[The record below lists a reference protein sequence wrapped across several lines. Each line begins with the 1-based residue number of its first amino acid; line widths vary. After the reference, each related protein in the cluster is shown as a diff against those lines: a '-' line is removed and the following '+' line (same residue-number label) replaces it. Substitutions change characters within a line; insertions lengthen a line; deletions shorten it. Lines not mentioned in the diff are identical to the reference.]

1 MKTLTINGREVSF
14 TDEKNLLEVIHN
26 YGIELPT
33 FCYHS
38 ELSTYGACRMCL
50 VENEKKQLIAAC
62 STPPKEGMKIKTHTD
77 KLQKQRRVTL
87 ELLLAGHDREC
98 TTCHKND
105 DCKLRKLASDMGIE
119 EVRFSGN
126 IKNIE
131 VDNSSFSIT
140 RNPNKCILCGDC
152 VRMCQE
158 VQGVGVIGFAYRG
171 ADAAVMPAFN
181 KLLSE
186 VNCVGCG
193 QCAAVCP
200 TGAISV
206 KSNIEEAWSA
216 INDDSKYV
224 VAQIA
229 PAVRVAFGE
238 AFGLKDGG
246 ACENLIVSALKTIG
260 VNKVFDTCFSAD
272 LTVMEEAKE
281 LEDKIEKGL
290 NLPLFTSCCPAWVKY
305 VELKYPD
312 FTKNLSTCKS
322 PQQMFGSFVKDY
334 YAKELGLESS
344 DITVLSIMPCTA
356 KKEEC
361 KRDEFK
367 HGDHYD
373 VDVVLT
379 TQELI
384 RMIRE
389 AGIMIEK
396 LKHEPFDMPFGF
408 STGGGIL
415 FGSTGGVA
423 EAALRVLDGEV
434 KEFHAVRGFQG
445 IKEASYDHKGKK
457 LKIAVVSG
465 LSNAKI
471 LMDRIRTGRSHYDF
485 VEVMAC
491 PGGCIGGAGQ
501 PIQKNIGSREKRAK
515 GLYDL
520 DNKNQLCRANDNP
533 MITKLYENWL
543 GGVGTKKAHQHLHTQ
558 FRQRRRFE
566 SSIPLIKG
574 SGTINIK
581 ICIGT
586 SCYLKGAYDLYKEV
600 DQYIKEKE
608 LTHTVNLEATFCL
621 EKCTE
626 GPVVEID
633 GELFTHTD
641 KASVIQ
647 YIESFKETAQ

>member
-1 MKTLTINGREVSF
+1 MKTLTINGREASF
-14 TDEKNLLEVIHN
+14 TDEKNLLEVIRN
-26 YGIELPT
+26 FGIELPT

-50 VENEKKQLIAAC
+50 VENEKNQLIAAC

-77 KLQKQRRVTL
+77 KLQKQRKVTL
-87 ELLLAGHDREC
+87 ELLLAGHDKEC
-98 TTCHKND
+98 TTCHKNE

-119 EVRFSGN
+119 EIRFSGN
-126 IKNIE
+126 IKKSNL
-131 VDNSSFSIT
+131 DNSSLAIT

-171 ADAAVMPAFN
+171 SDAAVMPAFN

-206 KSNIEEAWSA
+206 KSNIDDAWSA

-238 AFGLKDGG
+238 AFGLKEGES
-246 ACENLIVSALKTIG
+246 CENLIVSALKTIG
-260 VNKVFDTCFSAD
+260 INKVFDTCFSAD
-272 LTVMEEAKE
+272 LTVMEEANE
-281 LEDKIEKGL
+281 LENKIEKGL
-290 NLPLFTSCCPAWVKY
+290 NLPLFTSCCPAWVKF
-305 VELKYPD
+305 VESKYPD

-334 YAKELGLESS
+334 YAKELGLKSK

-361 KRDEFK
+361 KRDEFSN
-367 HGDHYD
+367 GEYFD

-384 RMIRE
+384 RMIKE
-389 AGIMIEK
+389 AGIIIEK
-396 LKHEPFDMPFGF
+396 LKEEPFDMPFGF
-408 STGGGIL
+408 STGGGVL
-415 FGSTGGVA
+415 FGATGGVA
-423 EAALRVLDGEV
+423 EAALRVLDGET
-434 KEFHAVRGFQG
+434 KEFYSVRGFNG
-445 IKEASYDHKGKK
+445 IKEAAYDYKGKNM
-457 LKIAVVSG
+457 KIAVVSG

-471 LMDRIRTGRSHYDF
+471 LMDKIRSGQSHYDF

-501 PIQKNIGSREKRAK
+501 PIRKTMESRETRAK

-520 DNKNQLCRANDNP
+520 DNKNQLCRANENP
-533 MITKLYENWL
+533 MITKLYEKWL
-543 GGVGTKKAHQHLHTQ
+543 GGVGTKKAHLHLHTK
-558 FRQRRRFE
+558 FRERRRFE
-566 SSIPLIKG
+566 SSIPLING
-574 SGTINIK
+574 SGIINIK

-600 DQYIKEKE
+600 DQYIKEKD
-608 LTHTVNLEATFCL
+608 LANKVNLEATFCL

-633 GELFTHTD
+633 GELITHAD
-641 KASVIQ
+641 KASVIR
-647 YIESFKETAQ
+647 YIESMKETAQ